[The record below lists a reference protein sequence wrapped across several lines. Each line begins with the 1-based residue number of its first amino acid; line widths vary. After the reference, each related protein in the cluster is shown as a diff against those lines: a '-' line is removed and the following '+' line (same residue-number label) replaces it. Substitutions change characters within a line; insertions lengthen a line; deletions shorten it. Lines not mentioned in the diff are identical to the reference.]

1 MISIEKGVCKLSNE
15 ICVSFDFDDTLAEYS
30 SAGWDGCV
38 LVCIPRFL
46 DLLKEYHA
54 LGCKCI
60 ILTARTPDE
69 SNTSEIEQFLKDHDI
84 EHMVS
89 DIVFT
94 SHNLKG
100 PFAKAMGV
108 NLHYDDSEP
117 QLESVRSVGI
127 QAISSVRQITLF

>member
-1 MISIEKGVCKLSNE
+1 MTV
-15 ICVSFDFDDTLAEYS
+15 VSWDFDDTLAEYS
-30 SAGWDGCV
+30 SAGWDGYV
-38 LVCIPRFL
+38 LVCIPKFL
-46 DLLKEYHA
+46 DLLKEYYA

-60 ILTARTPDE
+60 ILTARMPDE
-69 SNTSEIEQFLKDHDI
+69 LNLSEIERFLKDHDI

-94 SHNLKG
+94 SHKLKG
-100 PFAKAMGV
+100 PFAKAMDV

-127 QAISSVRQITLF
+127 QAISSVKQILNL

>member
-1 MISIEKGVCKLSNE
+1 MISTEGRNDSMTV
-15 ICVSFDFDDTLAEYS
+15 VSWDFDDTLAEYS
-30 SAGWDGCV
+30 SAGWDGYV
-38 LVCIPRFL
+38 LVCIPKFL
-46 DLLKEYHA
+46 DLLKEYYA

-69 SNTSEIEQFLKDHDI
+69 SNISEIERFLKDHDI

-94 SHNLKG
+94 SHKLKG
-100 PFAKAMGV
+100 PFAKAMDV

-127 QAISSVRQITLF
+127 QAISSVKQILNL